1 MAKLTYR
8 KNRGKP
14 KWKSIISYVVFG
26 LVSIWLLAS
35 IYLGVSPIDIIKK
48 GFVSIGS
55 VGGGDT
61 IESLKAEI
69 AEKDS
74 IIQALTLQRNNS
86 ETIGHTKAIVKVSS
100 NTLNMRDK
108 ASLSSDIIL
117 QIPTESEVS
126 ILFYDTETYFL
137 QEKPGK
143 WCKIKYAGVE
153 GWVWGN
159 FLLEIE

>member
-1 MAKLTYR
+1 MAKLKYK

-14 KWKSIISYVVFG
+14 KIRTIVSYIVFG
-26 LVSIWLLAS
+26 LISIWLLAS

-74 IIQALTLQRNNS
+74 IINALTRQS
-86 ETIGHTKAIVKVSS
+86 TISDNLAHKKAIVKVSS

-137 QEKPGK
+137 QGKPGK

>member
-14 KWKSIISYVVFG
+14 KLRSIISYVVFG
-26 LVSIWLLAS
+26 LLSIWLLAS

-74 IIQALTLQRNNS
+74 IIQALTVQRNNS
-86 ETIGHTKAIVKVSS
+86 EVAGHTKAIVKVSS

-108 ASLSSDIIL
+108 ASLTSDIIL
-117 QIPTESEVS
+117 QIPTESEVN

-137 QEKPGK
+137 QGKPGK

>member
-1 MAKLTYR
+1 MAKLTYK
-8 KNRGKP
+8 KNRRKP
-14 KWKSIISYVVFG
+14 KVRTLISYVLFA
-26 LVSIWLLAS
+26 LISIWLLAS

-69 AEKDS
+69 TEKDS
-74 IIQALTLQRNNS
+74 IIQSLTEQKNS
-86 ETIGHTKAIVKVSS
+86 AKNYAYTKAIVKVSS
-100 NTLNMRDK
+100 NTLNMRDQ

-117 QIPTESEVS
+117 QIPTESEVN
-126 ILFYDTETYFL
+126 ILFYDTETYYL
-137 QEKPGK
+137 QGKPGK
-143 WCKIKYAGVE
+143 WCKISYAGVE

>member
-1 MAKLTYR
+1 MSKIPYR
-8 KNRGKP
+8 KNRKGP
-14 KWKSIISYVVFG
+14 KVRAIVSYVAFG
-26 LVSIWLLAS
+26 LVSLWLLTS
-35 IYLGVSPIDIIKK
+35 IYLGVSPIEIIKK

-69 AEKDS
+69 VERDS
-74 IIQALTLQRNNS
+74 IIAVLNSQLASQATSGLKRAL
-86 ETIGHTKAIVKVSS
+86 VKVST
-100 NTLNMRDK
+100 NTLNMRSK
-108 ASLSSDIIL
+108 ASLSSEIIL

-137 QEKPGK
+137 ENKAGK

>member
-1 MAKLTYR
+1 MSKIPYR
-8 KNRGKP
+8 KNRKSP
-14 KWKSIISYVVFG
+14 KIKSMVSYIAFG
-26 LVSIWLLAS
+26 LVTFWLLTS
-35 IYLGVSPIDIIKK
+35 IYLGVSPIEIIKK

-61 IESLKAEI
+61 VESLKADI
-69 AEKDS
+69 AKRDS
-74 IIQALTLQRNNS
+74 IITSLKLQLSHETSTGLKRAL
-86 ETIGHTKAIVKVSS
+86 VKVST
-100 NTLNMRDK
+100 NTLNMRSK
-108 ASLSSDIIL
+108 ASLSSEILL

-137 QEKPGK
+137 QGKPGK
-143 WCKIKYAGVE
+143 WCKIKYAGIE

>member
-1 MAKLTYR
+1 MSKIPYR
-8 KNRGKP
+8 KNRKKP
-14 KWKSIISYVVFG
+14 KVKSIVSYVAFA
-26 LVSIWLLAS
+26 LITMWLLTS
-35 IYLGVSPIDIIKK
+35 IYLGVSPIEIIKK

-69 AEKDS
+69 AERDS
-74 IIQALTLQRNNS
+74 IIIQLNQQLANQSSTGLKR
-86 ETIGHTKAIVKVSS
+86 AIVKVST
-100 NTLNMRDK
+100 NTLNMRSK
-108 ASLSSDIIL
+108 ASLSSEILL

-126 ILFYDTETYFL
+126 ILFYDTETYIL
-137 QEKPGK
+137 QGKPGK
-143 WCKIKYAGVE
+143 WCKIKYAGIE